1 MKKIF
6 QLLIAAMMMGAVPM
20 MSSCDKALDNPD
32 NPIPPVPEEIHVKSV
47 TVTADGVVN
56 GEVKVRVGATLQLS
70 AVIAPVDTKELLV
83 VWTSSDENVLTVSDE
98 GLVTA
103 VKTGTATVRVSS
115 AYNPSIFTILTV
127 NVVDDIIGL
136 DNSDPIDQSL
146 AQSRKKK

>member
-6 QLLIAAMMMGAVPM
+6 QLLIAAMIMGAVPM
-20 MSSCDKALDNPD
+20 MSSCDEAFDNPD
-32 NPIPPVPEEIHVKSV
+32 NPVPPVPEEIHVKSV
-47 TVTADGVVN
+47 EVTADGVVN
-56 GEVKVRVGATLQLS
+56 GEVKIRVGATLQLS

-83 VWTSSDENVLTVSDE
+83 VWTSSDEDVLTVSDE

-103 VKTGTATVRVSS
+103 LKTGMATVRVIS

-146 AQSRKKK
+146 AQSRKRN